1 MHHMAHG
8 RSARRHVERNEMRD
22 ELLATVNDEHATVE
36 AFASLL
42 AYEEKALTTAAPL
55 DALPGIVERKT
66 ELLEKLAQL
75 ERRRDTLL
83 ASLGLPAGK
92 KGMDLAAENDARL
105 ANGWQ
110 LLQHSAERAR
120 HANAINGMLIRIRL
134 DYNERTLSVLRA
146 APQRNGFYGP
156 DGRVAAVAR

>member
-1 MHHMAHG
+1 MARG
-8 RSARRHVERNEMRD
+8 RSARRHVEPNEMRN

-42 AYEEKALTTAAPL
+42 AYEEKALTTASPL
-55 DALPGIVERKT
+55 EALPGIVDRKS
-66 ELLEKLAQL
+66 ELIEKLAHL

-92 KGMDLAAENDARL
+92 TGMDRAAESDARL

-110 LLQHSAERAR
+110 LLQQSAERAR
-120 HANAINGMLIRIRL
+120 HANAINGMLIRIRM

-156 DGRVAAVAR
+156 DGRVAAAAR